1 MGRRALVLVALMAI
15 LVGTVLAQQQGA
27 ARGRGGRM
35 GRDMTPE
42 QRAEFMQR
50 MQERRLTQ
58 VQEGL
63 GATEEEWAVLSEP
76 VKGLLALD
84 ADGRQAGQELRD
96 LLRAE
101 GTTTEQLKEA
111 LAKYRK
117 AMKDI
122 AAKREKL
129 QAQLKELVTVRQ
141 EAVLV
146 VQNVLN

>member
-1 MGRRALVLVALMAI
+1 MGRRALVLVALVAI
-15 LVGTVLAQQQGA
+15 LAGAVLAQQQGA
-27 ARGRGGRM
+27 ARARGGWM

-42 QRAEFMQR
+42 QRAEWMQR

-58 VQEGL
+58 VQESL
-63 GATEEEWAVLSEP
+63 GASEDEWAVLSEP
-76 VKGLLALD
+76 IKGLLALD
-84 ADGRQAGQELRD
+84 NEERQAGQELRE
-96 LLRAE
+96 LLSAE

-146 VQNVLN
+146 VQNVLD